1 MKYSLN
7 LFGYALDCQ
16 LTFSNGQLHIE
27 ITEENQSALRAYLSR
42 VLVKYGHELNKTDT
56 LESLVERAIEVEKSM
71 NGHLSEPKLKLPYE
85 FQPEIKEKLIK
96 AAELQD
102 MSATQLLIRLI
113 ERKYQ
118 SVFEEEG

>member
-16 LTFSNGQLHIE
+16 LTFSNGQLYIE
-27 ITEENQSALRAYLSR
+27 IAEENQLALRAYLSR